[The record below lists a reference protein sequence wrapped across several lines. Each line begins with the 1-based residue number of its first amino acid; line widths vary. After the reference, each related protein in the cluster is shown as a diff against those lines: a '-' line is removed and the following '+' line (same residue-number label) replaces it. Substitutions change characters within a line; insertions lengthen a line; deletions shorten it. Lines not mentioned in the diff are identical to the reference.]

1 MSMNKK
7 EFINSIKSFNDFGT
21 KTRLTDFKWSTSIN
35 AGVTQKAFNEYWT
48 SAQRQSHSLHEISY
62 RACFKAQL
70 PAFFISRLCKP
81 GDAVYDPFM
90 GRGTTPLEAFLR
102 GCKPLGNDINPL
114 SVALLAPRLDPPQ
127 LTNII
132 ARLASI
138 DLSVAEE
145 AFPQLEVFFHPKT
158 LTQIIALKEYLL
170 QREHSGEIDRV
181 DRWIRM
187 VAINR
192 LTGHSPGFF
201 SVYSLPPNQA
211 VSIDAQTKINR
222 KRKQTPEDKDIVPRI
237 ISRSKSL
244 LKNWS
249 GPQLKHQSNGLSPLL
264 TVGPAN
270 NAKGIRS
277 NSAQLVVT
285 SPPFLDVVDYQTDN
299 WMRCWFLGIDSSSI
313 KISSHKNPQEWQDLM
328 ADVFID
334 LHRIVRPGGY
344 VAFEVGEVR
353 NGKLLLEELALP
365 AAVEAG
371 FEPVIIMINDQA
383 FTKTANAWG
392 VNNQKKGTN
401 TNRIVVFQKEP

>member
-222 KRKQTPEDKDIVPRI
+222 KRKQIPEDKDIVPRI

-270 NAKGIRS
+270 NAKRIRS

-285 SPPFLDVVDYQTDN
+285 SPPFLDVVNYQTDN

-313 KISSHKNPQEWQDLM
+313 KISSHKNPKEWQDLI
-328 ADVFID
+328 AGVFID

-371 FEPVIIMINDQA
+371 FEPVIIMINDQV

>member
-132 ARLASI
+132 SRLASI

-145 AFPQLEVFFHPKT
+145 AFPHLEVFFHPKT

-249 GPQLKHQSNGLSPLL
+249 GPQLEYQSNDLNPLL

-270 NAKGIRS
+270 NAIEIKP

-299 WMRCWFLGIDSSSI
+299 WMRCWFLGIDSSTI
-313 KISSHKNPQEWQDLM
+313 KISSHKNADEWQDFI
-328 ADVFID
+328 AEVFVD
-334 LHRIVRPGGY
+334 LYRIVRPGGY

-353 NGKLLLEELALP
+353 NGKILLEELALP

-371 FEPVIIMINDQA
+371 FEPVIIMINDQV
-383 FTKTANAWG
+383 FTKTANTWG

-401 TNRIVVFQKEP
+401 TNRIEVFQKEP

>member
-1 MSMNKK
+1 MSMTQEK
-7 EFINSIKSFNDFGT
+7 FVNSIKTFNEFGT
-21 KTRLTDFKWSTSIN
+21 TTRLTDFTWSTSSN

-70 PAFFISRLCKP
+70 PGFFISRLCKT

-90 GRGTTPLEAFLR
+90 GRGTTLLEAYLR

-114 SVALLAPRLDPPQ
+114 SIALLSPRLDPPQ
-127 LTNII
+127 LQDII
-132 ARLASI
+132 VRLASI

-145 AFPQLEVFFHPKT
+145 SYPQLEVFFHPET

-170 QREHSGEIDRV
+170 KRERSGEIDRV
-181 DRWIRM
+181 DQWIRM

-211 VSIDAQTKINR
+211 VSIATQTKINQ
-222 KRKQTPEDKDIVPRI
+222 KRKQTPECIDIVPRI
-237 ISRSKSL
+237 IKRSQSL

-249 GPQLKHQSNGLSPLL
+249 GPTLEYQSNDLNPLL

-270 NAKGIRS
+270 NALEIKP

-285 SPPFLDVVDYQTDN
+285 SPPFLDVVDYKTDN
-299 WMRCWFLGIDSSSI
+299 WMRCWFLGIDSSTI
-313 KISSHKNPQEWQDLM
+313 NIRSHNNAEEWQDFI
-328 ADVFID
+328 AEVFVD
-334 LHRIVRPGGY
+334 LYRIVRPGGY
-344 VAFEVGEVR
+344 VAFEVGEVK
-353 NGKLLLEELALP
+353 NGKLLLEELVLP
-365 AAVEAG
+365 AGVEAG
-371 FEPVIIMINDQA
+371 FEPVIIMINDQE

-392 VNNQKKGTN
+392 VENQKKGTN
-401 TNRIVVFQKEP
+401 TNRIVVLQKEP